1 MHKYKTISGHYDT
14 AYNLAHNNRQFLP
27 RNVDAE
33 RVFQNDYCVAAGQAA
48 GPDWA
53 APHHI
58 SEFWKSYKALSDA
71 YWSERNLSQL
81 ESDRIYRERMAH
93 LRRCCRQLYPI
104 PHSFAEALV
113 TMLLLPLLIPCG
125 IYLSH
130 AQKQTVEEWKAWNH
144 EQWLKDMTF
153 RAAKNSIREALSQ
166 KDLAS
171 GSHYLQ
177 IMDKTVSDLGKLAS
191 EKASQ
196 VQPMTSPRFA
206 TLEEIYS
213 KLYEPAF
220 QAFQQRQ
227 RPCRRFNGT
236 YLEQIRQGQRKHA
249 TAKQQSKNV
258 KSRVTAEALE
268 IVFTIGDMDN
278 TGYAQA
284 YTDAKQAEA
293 LLGDFCDHLLA
304 QPNLCCVT
312 TKELSDPDWQPPFR
326 NGLIVLNLTV
336 HADEAT
342 PGVHLTFIPYSRNCT
357 RGPQVQAAMGRALAG
372 MGYPSTWA
380 DVLDENGKPIPKK
393 NKDGEVIHNKD
404 GSVRYQQEPAGQGI
418 LDWIA
423 VQKQWLQKE
432 MKQRYDWDREYK
444 GSHPRGNL
452 STPDYKA
459 ARAKERQNQYEQLLQ
474 ASISQYQKTVEK
486 LSIALDEKLD
496 TFFQHATNQDMIAQ
510 YLQLCPDEEYEA
522 VASHA
527 AAYLDRLAV
536 MENDKRYKSIV
547 EQIQKAEDR
556 LGTTEKNSGSVEHI
570 R

>member
-1 MHKYKTISGHYDT
+1 M
-14 AYNLAHNNRQFLP
+14 
-27 RNVDAE
+27 
-33 RVFQNDYCVAAGQAA
+33 
-48 GPDWA
+48 
-53 APHHI
+53 
-58 SEFWKSYKALSDA
+58 
-71 YWSERNLSQL
+71 
-81 ESDRIYRERMAH
+81 
-93 LRRCCRQLYPI
+93 
-104 PHSFAEALV
+104 
-113 TMLLLPLLIPCG
+113 LPLLIPCG

-153 RAAKNSIREALSQ
+153 RAAKLSIREALSQ
-166 KDLAS
+166 EDLAS

-196 VQPMTSPRFA
+196 VQPMTSLRFA

-220 QAFQQRQ
+220 QTFQQRQ

-236 YLEQIRQGQRKHA
+236 YLEQIRQGQQKHT
-249 TAKQQSKNV
+249 TAKQQSKNA

-284 YTDAKQAEA
+284 HTDAKQAEA

-304 QPNLCCVT
+304 QPNLCCIT
-312 TKELSDPDWQPPFR
+312 TKELNDPNWQPPFR

-342 PGVHLTFIPYSRNCT
+342 PGVHLTFIPYSRNRT
-357 RGPQVQAAMGRALAG
+357 RGPQVQVAMGRTLAG
-372 MGYPSTWA
+372 MGYPSTWT
-380 DVLDENGKPIPKK
+380 DVLDENGVPIPKK
-393 NKDGEVIHNKD
+393 NKDGEVIRNQD
-404 GSVRYQQEPAGQGI
+404 GSVRYQQEPASQGI
-418 LDWIA
+418 LDWIE

-432 MKQRYDWDREYK
+432 MKQHYDWHREYK

-459 ARAKERQNQYEQLLQ
+459 ARARERQKQYEQLLQ

-536 MENDKRYKSIV
+536 IENDRRYKSIM
-547 EQIQKAEDR
+547 EQIQKAENQ
-556 LGTTEKNSGSVEHI
+556 LEAAEKKSGSVEHI